1 MATHERI
8 YTLLDDKEIFLREH
22 EEVYDAIVVRDLERA
37 ARLMKAHVQRVYK
50 TLQNGIA
57 LEEVYGEES

>member
-8 YTLLDDKEIFLREH
+8 YTLLYDKEIFLREH
-22 EEVYDAIVVRDLERA
+22 EEVYDAIVGRDIDRA
-37 ARLMKAHVQRVYK
+37 ANLMVDHVRRVYR

-57 LEEVYGEES
+57 MEGVAAGRK